1 MLNFQNERIPQNKT
15 VNIAQDLE
23 SIRKIRWVVCVCVNL
38 KIMRG
43 LILKSMCLIYINIHV
58 LSIIYTILFTLLTL
72 KS

>member
-23 SIRKIRWVVCVCVNL
+23 SIRKIRWVVCVNL